1 MFQCFAQFPDFEES
15 GWGHTPHNA
24 RFTDLSA
31 SRAWGCVPREASAEL
46 RGEEEDVVFTCCFC
60 CFQFRFDSTRMMVES
75 ELERGWWMVGKWL
88 SRSSEEWMNCDWEMA
103 GYGWSADGAMQR
115 ERGTFAS
122 PLCLCRFSAHQPGE
136 LPAWR
141 VAKATSS
148 AILRSGVLPLRSRTN
163 ATSREPTL

>member
-1 MFQCFAQFPDFEES
+1 MPARSSSRRETRHSLRSACSLPHGS
-15 GWGHTPHNA
+15 RTPARGGYARRFKGAA
-24 RFTDLSA
+24 RF
-31 SRAWGCVPREASAEL
+31 

-60 CFQFRFDSTRMMVES
+60 CFQFRFASTRRMVES
-75 ELERGWWMVGKWL
+75 WLEHGCWMVGKWL

-122 PLCLCRFSAHQPGE
+122 PLCLCRISAHQPGE
-136 LPAWR
+136 LPPCLL
-141 VAKATSS
+141 AKATSS
-148 AILRSGVLPLRSRTN
+148 AILRSGVLPLRSRTK